1 MSDWEINKPLGQ
13 CFGSGRKIEH
23 GEEYFGA
30 LVVAEQELQRQD
42 FCAEYWRSEKPDV
55 FCHWKTKLPEPGQ
68 KKQLFVDDQMLMV
81 FFERLAR
88 ETDQEKIDFRFVL
101 TLILM
106 RKRLLKYNE
115 SRTEDGKEIWRL
127 RIPGDKSAEG
137 LVEVV
142 NPHLD
147 AEQIEQLSSQ
157 MGEIL
162 HTDL

>member
-1 MSDWEINKPLGQ
+1 MSDWEVNKPLGQ

-30 LVVAEQELQRQD
+30 LVVAEEGLQRQD
-42 FCAEYWRSEKPDV
+42 FCAEYWESEKPDV

-68 KKQLFVDDQMLMV
+68 KKQLFVDDQMLMT

-106 RKRLLKYNE
+106 RKRLLKYDE

-127 RIPGDKSAEG
+127 RIPGDRSAEG

-147 AEQIEQLSSQ
+147 EEQIEQLSSQ
-157 MGEIL
+157 IGEIL
-162 HTDL
+162 HPDL

>member
-13 CFGSGRKIEH
+13 CFGSGRRIEH

-30 LVVAEQELQRQD
+30 LVVAEGGLQRQD
-42 FCAEYWRSEKPDV
+42 FCAEYWESEKPDV

-68 KKQLFVDDQMLMV
+68 KKQLFVDDQMLMT

-88 ETDQEKIDFRFVL
+88 ETDQEKINFRFVL

-127 RIPGDKSAEG
+127 RIPGDKSTEG